1 MRGSKFARLLGVLA
15 FAVAGS
21 AAAGEVVDAS
31 GRTVKV
37 AEPVTRIAAA
47 GPPAEILLYA
57 FAPDAMLGW
66 VRGVPPRIA
75 GFITPAAKAL
85 PTLGGVTMQGDSPEV
100 PQILAAKPQLIFDYG
115 DVDQRYTKLAAN
127 MQESTGIPY
136 ILLDGGIDKTP
147 EMIRTLGK
155 ATGRTQRAEELAA
168 YAADI
173 LARAQKIAAAH
184 ASKPARVYI
193 VRSADGNTSAMPGTH
208 AGDVY
213 DAAGLKNISEYREAT
228 AAQVATWD
236 PDIIV
241 SLEAKFSDTAK
252 TPAWANM
259 RAVKDGKII
268 TTPRLPWGWTDH
280 PPSVQRLLGVLWLTS
295 KVYGQPTA
303 PELRTETAKFYKV
316 FFHVDLTQEQLTDML
331 GQAG

>member
-1 MRGSKFARLLGVLA
+1 MGGSKLARWIGVLA
-15 FAVAGS
+15 YALAGS
-21 AAAGEVVDAS
+21 AAAGEIVDPS

-47 GPPAEILLYA
+47 GPPAEVLLYA

-66 VRGVPPRIA
+66 VRGVPPRVA
-75 GFITPAAKAL
+75 EFITPEARAL
-85 PTLGGVTMQGDSPEV
+85 PTLGGVTMLGDSPEV
-100 PQILAAKPQLIFDYG
+100 PQVLAAKPQLIFDYG
-115 DVDQRYTKLAAN
+115 DVDPRYTKLAAS
-127 MQESTGIPY
+127 MQDSTGIPY

-155 ATGRTQRAEELAA
+155 ATGRMQRAEELAA

-184 ASKPARVYI
+184 ASKPVRVYI
-193 VRSADGNTSAMPGTH
+193 VRSPDGNRSAMPGTH

-213 DAAGLKNISEYREAT
+213 DAAGLKNITEYREAT
-228 AAQVATWD
+228 AAQVAMWD
-236 PDIIV
+236 PDLIV

-252 TPAWANM
+252 TPAWANV
-259 RAVKDGKII
+259 RAVKEGKII

-303 PELRTETAKFYKV
+303 PGLRSETAKFFKT
-316 FFHVDLTQEQLTDML
+316 FFHVALTQEQLSAML
-331 GQAG
+331 DAN